1 MGDQSTNQQSTEQTA
16 RTINLNNPCMDTA
29 KTITITIQICEPV
42 RNKLLLPLPESQDD
56 IERMPVQ

>member
-16 RTINLNNPCMDTA
+16 RTINLNIPCMDTT

-42 RNKLLLPLPESQDD
+42 KNKLLLPLPESEDD
-56 IERMPVQ
+56 IETMPVN